1 MKHGQ
6 KNIRKPKGI
15 CWREGEMMPEGVV
28 AVAQQH
34 AETMIHK
41 KERRREICS
50 ALIIDKV

>member
-15 CWREGEMMPEGVV
+15 CWREGEMMPEGG

-34 AETMIHK
+34 AETMIYK